1 MADLHVLLAQLS
13 LALVLLSAGWAAV
26 LLVRAAPGGRFFV
39 VNLGW
44 TVGAVAVAAVVGLLL
59 LVTGSAP
66 ADPLHLVYGALAL
79 VALPGAALVAAG
91 RPVRQ
96 QAIVLCVG
104 AVVLLI
110 LVVRLFQTG

>member
-1 MADLHVLLAQLS
+1 MAALHGLLAQLS
-13 LALVLLSAGWAAV
+13 LVLVLLSAGWAAV
-26 LLVRAAPGGRFFV
+26 LVVRSAPGGRYFV

-44 TVGAVAVAAVVGLLL
+44 TVGAIALAAVLGLVL
-59 LVTGSAP
+59 LVTGPGP

-79 VALPGAALVAAG
+79 VALPGAALLAAG
-91 RPVRQ
+91 RPVRR
-96 QAIVLCVG
+96 QAIVVCIG